1 VNLDELIETVL
12 SWPRADRAAVMERIR
27 ESLEEPEVPGGII
40 VEPKD
45 LIEYGARYDFP
56 RNAHYEHETVTLTAL
71 PGPTLPT
78 TWGAVAIADPWY
90 PETAPTQPA
99 ATIGMRDQPTAL
111 TVISRTRRSDRVQEV
126 WPVAAT
132 VGAVERV
139 AVWHPLSN
147 DGQFRLD
154 SDSSLGAFYEIT
166 DAATLQ
172 PLFEDD
178 DHMQAVFQRA
188 IDEQILALEVDG
200 RTVASVFVCGKD
212 LHPAWIGYDADGV
225 GIALMLDLGLL
236 AHAQGRAFGGG

>member
-1 VNLDELIETVL
+1 MNLHELIETVL
-12 SWPRADRAAVMERIR
+12 ARPRADRAAVMERIR
-27 ESLEEPEVPGGII
+27 ESLEDPEAPGGIT

-45 LIEYGARYDFP
+45 LVEYGARYVFP
-56 RNAHYEHETVTLTAL
+56 RNTRYEHETVTLTAL
-71 PGPTLPT
+71 SGPTLPT
-78 TWGAVAIADPWY
+78 RWGAVAIADPWY
-90 PETAPTQPA
+90 PEAAPTLPA
-99 ATIGMRDQPTAL
+99 ANIGMREQPTAL
-111 TVISRTRRSDRVQEV
+111 TVITRTRRSDGAREV
-126 WPVAAT
+126 CPVAAT

-139 AVWHPLSN
+139 AVWRPLSN
-147 DGQFRLD
+147 DGQFQLD

-188 IDEQILALEVDG
+188 IDERILALEVDG

-236 AHAQGRAFGGG
+236 AHAQGRAAE